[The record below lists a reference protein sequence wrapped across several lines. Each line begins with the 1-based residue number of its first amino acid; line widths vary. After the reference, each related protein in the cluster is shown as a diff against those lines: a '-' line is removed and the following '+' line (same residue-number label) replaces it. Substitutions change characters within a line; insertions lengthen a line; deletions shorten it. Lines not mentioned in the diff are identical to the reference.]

1 MPSNY
6 TIAKTLQKIVYYR
19 QICDQPT
26 GQFPGAALEIQ
37 SLAGVKLEELMKTEP
52 DAAREH
58 VNEADDEVWH
68 AIEQI
73 CRDET
78 PDALKEDKVPLTI
91 LELTE
96 IKGLGGKTARKVYE
110 ELKVVDLNGLKAA
123 LEDGRLAKVK
133 GFGPS
138 LLEKV
143 KAHLEKLEQKG
154 KGKNKKA

>member
-6 TIAKTLQKIVYYR
+6 TIARTLQKIVYYR
-19 QICDQPT
+19 QICDVPT
-26 GQFPGAALEIQ
+26 GQFPGAVLEIQ
-37 SLAGVKLEELMKTEP
+37 SLAGAKLEELIQSNP
-52 DAAREH
+52 AAARER
-58 VNEADDEVWH
+58 VNEADDEVWQ

-73 CRDET
+73 VRGET
-78 PDALKEDKVPLTI
+78 PEALKEDKIPLTI

-110 ELKVVDLNGLKAA
+110 ELKVVDLNGMKAA

-143 KAHLEKLEQKG
+143 RTHLAKVEQKG
-154 KGKNKKA
+154 KGKKA